1 MYFKQLTSISC
12 TLISMKIGQFHNP
25 FKYIRCVTKYISKA
39 VTHREARAWAWDTKH
54 SPFLSNSLLTCL
66 VASVKGGWWVQVQFL
81 VDKCHQGK
89 PKHIKQYLW
98 LLG

>member
-39 VTHREARAWAWDTKH
+39 VTQREARAWGWDEH
-54 SPFLSNSLLTCL
+54 SSFCSNSLLTCL
-66 VASVKGGWWVQVQFL
+66 VAAVKGGWWVWVQFFSG
-81 VDKCHQGK
+81 QMSPGET
-89 PKHIKQYLW
+89 
-98 LLG
+98 